1 MESQRARAVRRANMA
16 PHSVQTESLDDNRC
30 RHTGQANAAAIVIGL
45 FIGHR
50 YLGVAPMALSA

>member
-1 MESQRARAVRRANMA
+1 MA